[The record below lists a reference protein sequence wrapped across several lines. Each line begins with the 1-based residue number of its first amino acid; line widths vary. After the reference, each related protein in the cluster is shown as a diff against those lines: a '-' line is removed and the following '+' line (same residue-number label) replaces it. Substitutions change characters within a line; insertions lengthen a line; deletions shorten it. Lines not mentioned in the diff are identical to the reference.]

1 VDPDIE
7 RACAAAVEVFRD
19 LGATVVEVDPGFS
32 NPLAAFG
39 HLFYGGAANACRDL
53 TPRQREQMDPG
64 LMQVVAKAER
74 LSMLDYLAA
83 VNERMALSERMAVFH
98 QKYDLLITP
107 TLPIT
112 AFETNREVP
121 PDWPNTRWP
130 TWTPFTYPFNMTGQ
144 PALSVPLGLAGDGL
158 PMGLQIV
165 GRRFADEQ
173 VLKAGHLFEQLRP
186 FTDRPSLALAGAT
199 A

>member
-1 VDPDIE
+1 
-7 RACAAAVEVFRD
+7 
-19 LGATVVEVDPGFS
+19 
-32 NPLAAFG
+32 
-39 HLFYGGAANACRDL
+39 
-53 TPRQREQMDPG
+53 
-64 LMQVVAKAER
+64 MQVVAKAER

-144 PALSVPLGLAGDGL
+144 PALSVPLGLAGAHGAADRRPPLRGRTGAQGRAFVRTA
-158 PMGLQIV
+158 PSFHRPSIAGP
-165 GRRFADEQ
+165 GRR
-173 VLKAGHLFEQLRP
+173 
-186 FTDRPSLALAGAT
+186 DRMNRL
-199 A
+199 